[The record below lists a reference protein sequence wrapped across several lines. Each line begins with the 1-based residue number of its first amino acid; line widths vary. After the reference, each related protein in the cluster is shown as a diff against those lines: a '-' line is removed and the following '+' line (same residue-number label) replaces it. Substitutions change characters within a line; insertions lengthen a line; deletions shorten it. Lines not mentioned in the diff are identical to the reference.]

1 MSKLFY
7 RYNVHILLHLADSA
21 KKLGPLQNHS
31 AYKTENELGL
41 IIKMNKCKNNY
52 AALEISSKYCLQ
64 SGLRNLQNSLKCHAK
79 QKKVVSPVRV
89 WQRQQ
94 EIKDRRTGVER
105 GKEVR

>member
-52 AALEISSKYCLQ
+52 AALEISSKYRLQ
-64 SGLRNLQNSLKCHAK
+64 SGLRKHLFNL
-79 QKKVVSPVRV
+79 KK
-89 WQRQQ
+89 
-94 EIKDRRTGVER
+94 KAFRRSKKNVIFLL
-105 GKEVR
+105 